1 MLPRVLKDF
10 TLFIDGVGYAGLA
23 DEITLPK
30 LTRQMEDHQAGGM
43 LGPVKLDLGMDAM
56 SLEFTISEFNPD
68 LLKLWGN
75 ANASG
80 IGARFLGSL
89 VSQDGGGTDAIEV
102 SVRGRFEE
110 IDPGTA
116 KKKENGKLKLKMPL
130 TYYRYTHNAEPLI
143 EIDLIGGKESV
154 GGTDLSAA
162 VMKALGITS

>member
-23 DEITLPK
+23 EEITLPK

-43 LGPVKLDLGMDAM
+43 LGPVKLDLGMEALTLD
-56 SLEFTISEFNPD
+56 FTIAEFNPEI
-68 LLKLWGN
+68 LKLWGN

-80 IGARFLGSL
+80 ISARFLGSL
-89 VSQDGGGTDAIEV
+89 VSQDGGGTDAVEV

-110 IDPGTA
+110 IDPGSA
-116 KKKENGKLKLKMPL
+116 KKKETGKLKLKMPL
-130 TYYRYTHNAEPLI
+130 TYYRYSHNSVPLI
-143 EIDLIGGKESV
+143 ELDMISGKESV

-162 VMKALGITS
+162 VMKALGITV

>member
-10 TLFIDGVGYAGLA
+10 TLFVDGLGYAGLV
-23 DEITLPK
+23 EEVTLPK

-56 SLEFTISEFNPD
+56 TLECTIAEFNPEI
-68 LLKLWGN
+68 LKLWGN

-80 IGARFLGSL
+80 INARFLGAIT
-89 VSQDGGGTDAIEV
+89 SQDGGGTDAIEI

-116 KKKENGKLKLKMPL
+116 KKKETGKLKIKMPL
-130 TYYRYTHNAEPLI
+130 TYYRYSHNGVVLI
-143 EIDLIGGKESV
+143 EIDLISGKESV

-162 VMKALGITS
+162 VMKALGITV